1 MFKVSNKTPSFRDHV
16 VQCTFLWGGK
26 VLGFALSLKPLQQK
40 VTVRKGSPKRQ
51 CHGEGS
57 GRPGGQAEDRQSNQ
71 GNVGS
76 WFPTCD
82 LTGDLNRQNTILFVG
97 KSASYCLGSVVRGNI
112 V

>member
-1 MFKVSNKTPSFRDHV
+1 M

-57 GRPGGQAEDRQSNQ
+57 GLPGGQAEDRQSNQ

-82 LTGDLNRQNTILFVG
+82 LTGDLNHQNTILFVG
-97 KSASYCLGSVVRGNI
+97 KSASYCLGSVVRGSI